1 MKTQI
6 QSIAKDNVATGAVL
20 AAMFIAIVG
29 TFIDGTDT
37 RTDESPQ
44 PAMQR
49 LEAITVTASR
59 EETVRLDAIMITAP
73 RHADAQ
79 TRTN

>member
-29 TFIDGTDT
+29 TFIDGSNADAE
-37 RTDESPQ
+37 ESHQ

-59 EETVRLDAIMITAP
+59 EEIVRFDAIVVSTP
-73 RHADAQ
+73 RDADAQ

>member
-29 TFIDGTDT
+29 TFIDGTDAFA
-37 RTDESPQ
+37 DESSQ
-44 PAMQR
+44 PAAQR

-59 EETVRLDAIMITAP
+59 EEIVTLDAIVVTAT
-73 RHADAQ
+73 RDADAQ